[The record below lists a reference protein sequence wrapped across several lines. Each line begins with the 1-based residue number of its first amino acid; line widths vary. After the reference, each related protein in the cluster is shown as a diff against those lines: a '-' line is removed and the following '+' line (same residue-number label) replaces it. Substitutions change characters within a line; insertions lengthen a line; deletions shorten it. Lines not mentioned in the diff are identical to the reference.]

1 MVKPAEDRRR
11 DQLGEAGDRSIGLGL
26 RSRRAAIESLVRPG
40 SVVVL
45 LDEFPQQSLQ
55 VRTVFMRP

>member
-1 MVKPAEDRRR
+1 MVKSAEDRRR
-11 DQLGEAGDRSIGLGL
+11 DQLGEAGDWSIGLGL

-55 VRTVFMRP
+55 VRTVFTRT